1 MVLLVFIAAALA
13 GCTGVET
20 ASDTRTLCTSQIVPA
35 SPFESADDTI
45 SSQTQTSLSTRII
58 DLTNAQRQRAG
69 LRPYYLACSKLLQLV
84 ADAHSTSMARN
95 NTFGHVDRNG
105 AKPLDRV
112 LAMNPFYRGLVAENL
127 GLMTVDYEL
136 PGATESHDDLMG
148 LSVEKVAQN
157 FVNNW
162 MLSPNHR
169 ANILHPEL
177 TQIGVGV
184 AVEANAIYVT
194 QLFARPSR

>member
-1 MVLLVFIAAALA
+1 MPLVCFAAALA
-13 GCTGVET
+13 GCTGKER
-20 ASDTRTLCTSQIVPA
+20 AADTGTICAPQIVPA
-35 SPFESADDTI
+35 SSFESANDTI

-58 DLTNAQRQRAG
+58 ALTNAQRQQAG
-69 LRPYYLACSKLLQLV
+69 LRPYHLACSELLQLV

-112 LAMNPFYRGLVAENL
+112 LAMNPFYRGLVAENV

-136 PGATESHDDLMG
+136 PRTTESYDDLIG

-162 MLSPNHR
+162 MLSPSHR

-184 AVEANAIYVT
+184 AVEANAVYVT